1 MSARSKLLVVLIIVS
16 IAVVFPSRVS
26 ASPVVLVSPTS
37 QSAPQGSSATYT
49 VSYSGGLLGA
59 TYGFS
64 LSGLTYG
71 TNNRFSPSTVS
82 ASSGSSTLVIG
93 TNNIPGLYCPGNYPF
108 TVSVTNTGAPA
119 DTGSASAYLSVFP
132 VPPPLSVSVSTNE
145 PSYVQGDKIIL
156 QVTVTRPA
164 EGTITINPPS
174 GPPITIRFQTLSAR
188 IVTRTLT
195 ANQPYGIY
203 TVSVAADDYCN
214 SYSSASTTYS
224 VGPNTYSVS
233 MQLSGLP
240 QQYSSNLQVD
250 GQNQGTVSG
259 SQTETLSF
267 PVGTPHNITVDQFVT
282 GGSGVRFYCAQNTVS
297 VTSAGSLTFT
307 YQTQYQL
314 IVATNPANV
323 TQVSGGGWFNAGG
336 SAQTSQAPENITGP
350 PGVQYAFQNWSID
363 GTPQTGIQVTVTMN
377 GPHTAVATYTTQ
389 YLLTVNSPG
398 GLGNPQGGGYY
409 DAGSTAKFSVTSPV
423 GYLIQQVFVQ
433 WQGDYTG
440 TSAQGSITMDGP
452 HVVNAVWSTSYLPLI
467 AVIIVAV
474 AIVGGLLFWRS
485 RHRPPPETKPT
496 PTTTTTALSAAVGIG
511 AVKCDKCGTE
521 NAADQKFCTNCG
533 DKLKHE
539 SQS

>member
-1 MSARSKLLVVLIIVS
+1 MSARSKLLVVLIMLS
-16 IAVVFPSRVS
+16 IGVVFPSRVS
-26 ASPVVLVSPTS
+26 GSPVVLISPTS
-37 QSAPQGSSATYT
+37 QSAPQASQASYT

-64 LSGLTYG
+64 LSGLTSY
-71 TNNRFSPSTVS
+71 RFSPSTVS
-82 ASSGSSTLVIG
+82 ASSGSSTLVIS
-93 TNNIPGLYCPGNYPF
+93 TTNIPGLYCPGNYPF
-108 TVSVTNTGAPA
+108 TVSVTNTGAPG
-119 DTGSASAYLSVFP
+119 DTGSTSAYLSVFP
-132 VPPPLSVSVSTNE
+132 VGPPLSVSVSTDE
-145 PSYVQGDKIIL
+145 SAYVQGDKIIL

-164 EGTITINPPS
+164 EGTININPPS
-174 GPPITIRFQTLSAR
+174 GPPTTIRFQTISAR

-195 ANQPYGIY
+195 ANQPYGTY

-224 VGPNTYSVS
+224 VGPNTYSMS
-233 MQLSGLP
+233 IQLSGLP

-267 PVGTPHNITVDQFVT
+267 PVGTPHNITVDQYVT

-297 VTSAGSLTFT
+297 VTSSGSLTFT

-314 IVATNPANV
+314 IVSTYPANV
-323 TQVSGGGWFNAGG
+323 TQVSGGGWFNAGE
-336 SAQTSQAPENITGP
+336 SAQTSQAPQNNTGTT
-350 PGVQYAFQNWSID
+350 GVQYVFRNWSID
-363 GTPQTGIQVTVTMN
+363 GTPQTGNQVTVTMN
-377 GPHTAVATYTTQ
+377 GPHAAVANYTTQ
-389 YLLTVNSPG
+389 YLLTVNSPE
-398 GLGNPQGGGYY
+398 GLGNPKGGGYY

-440 TSAQGSITMDGP
+440 TSPQGSITMDRP

-467 AVIIVAV
+467 AVTIVAV

-485 RHRPPPETKPT
+485 RRRPPLQTKPAPT
-496 PTTTTTALSAAVGIG
+496 STTTTTPSVAVGTG
-511 AVKCDKCGTE
+511 AVKCDKCGAE
-521 NAADQKFCTNCG
+521 NPSDQKFCTNCG

-539 SQS
+539 SHS